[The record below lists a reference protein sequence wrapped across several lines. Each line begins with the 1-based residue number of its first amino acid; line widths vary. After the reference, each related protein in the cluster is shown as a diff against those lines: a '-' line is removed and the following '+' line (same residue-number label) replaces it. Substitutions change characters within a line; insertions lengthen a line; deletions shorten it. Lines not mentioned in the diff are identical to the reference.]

1 MEINIKRDG
10 LKLHGLLEGTD
21 EIENDKIAILMH
33 GFKGD
38 LGYDNSKILYALSHY
53 LNEQDLSTVRFD
65 FDGCGKS
72 DGKFEDMTVYSEI
85 LDGIKILDY
94 VRNTVKA
101 KHIYLIGHS
110 QGGVVASMLAGYYR
124 DVIEKLVLL
133 APAATLKTDAQ
144 DGVCQGSTYDPNHVP
159 EIVDVSGFDVGGA
172 YFRTAQLLPIYQ
184 TAEHYNRKVLLI
196 HGLDDKIVSPNASR
210 KFHTLLP
217 ESELHL
223 IKGEGH
229 MFTGKNRPEVLKLV
243 GDFLEK

>member
-1 MEINIKRDG
+1 
-10 LKLHGLLEGTD
+10 
-21 EIENDKIAILMH
+21 
-33 GFKGD
+33 
-38 LGYDNSKILYALSHY
+38 
-53 LNEQDLSTVRFD
+53 
-65 FDGCGKS
+65 
-72 DGKFEDMTVYSEI
+72 MTVYGEI

-110 QGGVVASMLAGYYR
+110 QGGVVASMLSGYYR
-124 DVIEKLVLL
+124 DIIEKLALL

-144 DGVCQGSTYDPNHVP
+144 DRVCQGSTYDLTHVP
-159 EIVDVSGFDVGGA
+159 ELVDVSGFNVGGA

-229 MFTGKNRPEVLKLV
+229 MSTGENRPEILKLV
-243 GDFLEK
+243 GDFLVR